1 MVVYQRADRQGVEV
15 VVKSNRGWCL
25 LLVLAAAA
33 SVGLSGCAQ
42 GKTDATP
49 TVAAATMEKAGPNL
63 NRLTLTDKAVT
74 RLGLTTAK
82 VTQGTGRSLEIPY
95 GALVYEASGKTWVYT
110 NPEPRTYIRAAVTVD
125 RITSNVVHLRSGP
138 PAGTD
143 VVTVGAAE
151 LFGAEFGTKGH

>member
-1 MVVYQRADRQGVEV
+1 M
-15 VVKSNRGWCL
+15 KSNRGFGGWRSV
-25 LLVLAAAA
+25 LVLASAA
-33 SVGLSGCAQ
+33 SIGLSGCAAV
-42 GKTDATP
+42 KPAALP
-49 TVAAATMEKAGPNL
+49 TGEAPASMEKVGDL
-63 NRLTLTDKAVT
+63 NRLTLTDKAVE

-82 VTQGTGRSLEIPY
+82 VTKGSALEVPY
-95 GALVYEASGKTWVYT
+95 GALIYDGAGKTWVYT

-125 RITSNVVHLRSGP
+125 RITADNVQLRSGP